1 MKSIKDQILF
11 QDHHLV
17 VAFKPSGMPVQD
29 DQSGD
34 ASLHRILQAY
44 CKQDLQLLNRLDRP
58 VSGLVIFSK
67 NSKSHTDLVQQL
79 NAGLIKKQYLAI
91 VEKNPIEKEAVLQ
104 NSMVRDGRQRKS
116 YIGESELAK
125 ESRLEYKQIAEL
137 DNFLVLLIV
146 LNTGRFHQIRA
157 QLSHLGVPIKSDV
170 KYGARRGSQDRSIGL
185 HAWKIEFKH
194 PSTGQTLSFKAEL
207 PANQIW
213 PVVQNLLKD
222 YE

>member
-17 VAFKPSGMPVQD
+17 VAIKPPGMPVQD

-67 NSKSHTDLVQQL
+67 NSKSHAELVQQL
-79 NAGLIKKQYLAI
+79 NAGLIKKKYLAI
-91 VEKNPIEKEAVLQ
+91 VEKKPIEKEAVLQ
-104 NSMVRDGRQRKS
+104 NALVRDGRHRKS
-116 YIGESELAK
+116 YIGETEEAK

-137 DNFLVLLIV
+137 DNYLVLLIE

-157 QLSHLGVPIKSDV
+157 QLAHCGVPIKSDV
-170 KYGARRGSQDRSIGL
+170 KYGARRGSPDRSIGL
-185 HAWKIEFKH
+185 HAWIIEFKH
-194 PSTGQTLSFKAEL
+194 PSTGQALSFKSEL
-207 PANQIW
+207 PDNQIW
-213 PVVQNLLKD
+213 PVVQKLLNG